1 MKLRE
6 WNARLHGLV
15 VFRSLLDDPV
25 VAKFADLTDRME
37 AGAPGCGPVCDAVAQ
52 FEAALFEHTTNWGSY
67 LSAAVLEAE
76 TVCVRQAAAGT
87 LAPVLQTALD
97 SELAFL
103 QALCGLTLDELLA
116 AAGSAAGQ
124 AQELDFLPR
133 WETAQLDLPAAYAQ
147 RMSEVGRKGYGM
159 FAKHHVFTVEN
170 GQLVPVKY
178 PDPQRLSE
186 LPGYEKE
193 REKVIANTKALL
205 AGMPANNVLLY
216 GDAGTGKSSAVK
228 AIANEFAPDGLRL
241 VEVKKNQLYQI
252 PDLMDRLAANPLKFI
267 LFIDDLSFT
276 ANDDNFA
283 ALKAILEGSVGGR
296 AKNIAVYATSNR
308 RHLIKETLT
317 DRTGDDIHEADTRQE
332 LMSLSARFGLT
343 VTFQRPEKA
352 RFETILAELA
362 KQHGIDL
369 PMDQLLVKA
378 EAFAIRGWQSSLL
391 NSARPGC
398 RSDPRT
404 LTHSAKE
411 PQERCF
417 AAPCGSFCCPV
428 FQKRPACV
436 YSRTAMH
443 SISSFAPLGMAATC
457 TQLRAGNGSA
467 NALAYTAFT
476 AAKSLMSARKMTVL
490 TTFVMERPA
499 SARMAL
505 RFARLCA
512 ACSSTVSA
520 ILPVAGSTGIWPE
533 TNTILPRSMA

>member
-25 VAKFADLTDRME
+25 VAKLVDLTDRME
-37 AGAPGCGPVCDAVAQ
+37 AGATGYGPVCDAVAQ

-76 TVCVRQAAAGT
+76 TVCVRQAASGT
-87 LAPVLQTALD
+87 LAPALQTALD

-116 AAGSAAGQ
+116 AAGSATGQ
-124 AQELDFLPR
+124 AQELAFLPR
-133 WETAQLDLPAAYAQ
+133 WETSSIDLPAAYAQ
-147 RMSEVGRKGYGM
+147 RMSEVGKKGYGM

-205 AGMPANNVLLY
+205 AGMPTNNVLLY

-228 AIANEFAPDGLRL
+228 AIANEFAPEGLRL

-252 PDLMDRLAANPLKFI
+252 PDLMDKLAANPLKFI

-362 KQHGIDL
+362 KQHGIDM

-378 EAFAIRGWQSSLL
+378 EAFAIRAG
-391 NSARPGC
+391 G
-398 RSDPRT
+398 RSPRV
-404 LTHSAKE
+404 AKQFIE
-411 PQERCF
+411 QCES
-417 AAPCGSFCCPV
+417 GV
-428 FQKRPACV
+428 QK
-436 YSRTAMH
+436 
-443 SISSFAPLGMAATC
+443 
-457 TQLRAGNGSA
+457 
-467 NALAYTAFT
+467 
-476 AAKSLMSARKMTVL
+476 
-490 TTFVMERPA
+490 
-499 SARMAL
+499 
-505 RFARLCA
+505 
-512 ACSSTVSA
+512 
-520 ILPVAGSTGIWPE
+520 
-533 TNTILPRSMA
+533 

>member
-25 VAKFADLTDRME
+25 VAKLLDLTDRME
-37 AGAPGCGPVCDAVAQ
+37 AGAPGYGPVCDAVAQ

-76 TVCVRQAAAGT
+76 TVCVRQAASGT
-87 LAPVLQTALD
+87 LAPALQTALD

-116 AAGSAAGQ
+116 AAGSATGQ
-124 AQELDFLPR
+124 AQELAFLPR
-133 WETAQLDLPAAYAQ
+133 WETSGIDLPAAYAQ
-147 RMSEVGRKGYGM
+147 RMSEVGKKGYGM
-159 FAKHHVFTVEN
+159 FAKHHVFTVES

-228 AIANEFAPDGLRL
+228 AIANEFAPEGLRL

-252 PDLMDRLAANPLKFI
+252 PDLMDKLAANPLKFI

-343 VTFQRPEKA
+343 ITFQRPEKA
-352 RFETILAELA
+352 RFENILAELA
-362 KQHGIDL
+362 KQHGIDM

-378 EAFAIRGWQSSLL
+378 EAFAIRAG
-391 NSARPGC
+391 G
-398 RSDPRT
+398 RSPRV
-404 LTHSAKE
+404 AKQFIE
-411 PQERCF
+411 QCE
-417 AAPCGSFCCPV
+417 AGV
-428 FQKRPACV
+428 QK
-436 YSRTAMH
+436 
-443 SISSFAPLGMAATC
+443 
-457 TQLRAGNGSA
+457 
-467 NALAYTAFT
+467 
-476 AAKSLMSARKMTVL
+476 
-490 TTFVMERPA
+490 
-499 SARMAL
+499 
-505 RFARLCA
+505 
-512 ACSSTVSA
+512 
-520 ILPVAGSTGIWPE
+520 
-533 TNTILPRSMA
+533 

>member
-25 VAKFADLTDRME
+25 VAKLVDLTDRME
-37 AGAPGCGPVCDAVAQ
+37 AGAPGYGPVCDAVAQ

-76 TVCVRQAAAGT
+76 TVCVRQAASGT
-87 LAPVLQTALD
+87 LSPALQTALD

-116 AAGSAAGQ
+116 AAGSATGQ
-124 AQELDFLPR
+124 AQELAFLPR
-133 WETAQLDLPAAYAQ
+133 WETSSIDLPAAYAQ
-147 RMSEVGRKGYGM
+147 RMSEVGKKGYGM

-228 AIANEFAPDGLRL
+228 AIANEFAPEGLRL

-252 PDLMDRLAANPLKFI
+252 PDLMDKLAANPLKFI

-352 RFETILAELA
+352 RFENILAELA
-362 KQHGIDL
+362 KQHGIDM

-378 EAFAIRGWQSSLL
+378 EAFAIRAG
-391 NSARPGC
+391 G
-398 RSDPRT
+398 RSPRV
-404 LTHSAKE
+404 AKQFIE
-411 PQERCF
+411 QCE
-417 AAPCGSFCCPV
+417 AGV
-428 FQKRPACV
+428 QK
-436 YSRTAMH
+436 
-443 SISSFAPLGMAATC
+443 
-457 TQLRAGNGSA
+457 
-467 NALAYTAFT
+467 
-476 AAKSLMSARKMTVL
+476 
-490 TTFVMERPA
+490 
-499 SARMAL
+499 
-505 RFARLCA
+505 
-512 ACSSTVSA
+512 
-520 ILPVAGSTGIWPE
+520 
-533 TNTILPRSMA
+533 

>member
-25 VAKFADLTDRME
+25 VAKLLDLTDRME
-37 AGAPGCGPVCDAVAQ
+37 AGAPGYGPVCDAVAQ

-76 TVCVRQAAAGT
+76 TVCVRQAASGT
-87 LAPVLQTALD
+87 LAPALQTALD

-116 AAGSAAGQ
+116 AAGSATGQ
-124 AQELDFLPR
+124 AQELAFLPR
-133 WETAQLDLPAAYAQ
+133 WETSGIDLPAAYAQ
-147 RMSEVGRKGYGM
+147 RMSEVGKKGYGM

-228 AIANEFAPDGLRL
+228 AIANEFAPEGLRL

-252 PDLMDRLAANPLKFI
+252 PDLMDKLAANPLKFI

-276 ANDDNFA
+276 ANDGNFA

-352 RFETILAELA
+352 RFENILAELA
-362 KQHGIDL
+362 KQHGIDM

-378 EAFAIRGWQSSLL
+378 EAFAIRAG
-391 NSARPGC
+391 G
-398 RSDPRT
+398 RSPRV
-404 LTHSAKE
+404 AKQFIE
-411 PQERCF
+411 QCE
-417 AAPCGSFCCPV
+417 AGV
-428 FQKRPACV
+428 QK
-436 YSRTAMH
+436 
-443 SISSFAPLGMAATC
+443 
-457 TQLRAGNGSA
+457 
-467 NALAYTAFT
+467 
-476 AAKSLMSARKMTVL
+476 
-490 TTFVMERPA
+490 
-499 SARMAL
+499 
-505 RFARLCA
+505 
-512 ACSSTVSA
+512 
-520 ILPVAGSTGIWPE
+520 
-533 TNTILPRSMA
+533 

>member
-6 WNARLHGLV
+6 WTARLHGLV
-15 VFRSLLDDPV
+15 IFRALLADPV
-25 VAKFADLTDRME
+25 VAKFAALADCMS
-37 AGAPGCGPVCDAVAQ
+37 AGAPGTAVCDAAAQ
-52 FEAALFEHTTNWGSY
+52 FESTLFEHTTNWGEF

-76 TVCVRQAAAGT
+76 TVCVRQAAAGS
-87 LAPVLQTALD
+87 LPPVLQTALD

-103 QALCGLTLDELLA
+103 QQLCGLTLDELLTS
-116 AAGSAAGQ
+116 GGLM
-124 AQELDFLPR
+124 AQSPDYSFLPR
-133 WETAQLDLPAAYAQ
+133 WETSTIDLPAAYAQ
-147 RMSEVGRKGYGM
+147 RMSEVGKKGYGM

-362 KQHGIDL
+362 KQHGIDM

-378 EAFAIRGWQSSLL
+378 EAFAIRAG
-391 NSARPGC
+391 G
-398 RSDPRT
+398 RSPRV
-404 LTHSAKE
+404 AKQFIE
-411 PQERCF
+411 QCE
-417 AAPCGSFCCPV
+417 AGV
-428 FQKRPACV
+428 QK
-436 YSRTAMH
+436 
-443 SISSFAPLGMAATC
+443 
-457 TQLRAGNGSA
+457 
-467 NALAYTAFT
+467 
-476 AAKSLMSARKMTVL
+476 
-490 TTFVMERPA
+490 
-499 SARMAL
+499 
-505 RFARLCA
+505 
-512 ACSSTVSA
+512 
-520 ILPVAGSTGIWPE
+520 
-533 TNTILPRSMA
+533 

>member
-25 VAKFADLTDRME
+25 VAKLLDLTDRME
-37 AGAPGCGPVCDAVAQ
+37 AGAPGYGPVCDAVAQ

-76 TVCVRQAAAGT
+76 TVCVRQAASGI
-87 LAPVLQTALD
+87 LAPALQTALD

-116 AAGSAAGQ
+116 AAGSAIGQ
-124 AQELDFLPR
+124 AQELAFLPR
-133 WETAQLDLPAAYAQ
+133 WETSSIDLPAAYAQ
-147 RMSEVGRKGYGM
+147 RMSEVGKKGYGM

-228 AIANEFAPDGLRL
+228 AIANEFAPEGLRL

-252 PDLMDRLAANPLKFI
+252 PELMDKLAANPLKFI

-362 KQHGIDL
+362 KQHGIDM

-378 EAFAIRGWQSSLL
+378 EAFAIRAG
-391 NSARPGC
+391 G
-398 RSDPRT
+398 RSPRV
-404 LTHSAKE
+404 AKQFIE
-411 PQERCF
+411 QCE
-417 AAPCGSFCCPV
+417 AGV
-428 FQKRPACV
+428 QK
-436 YSRTAMH
+436 
-443 SISSFAPLGMAATC
+443 
-457 TQLRAGNGSA
+457 
-467 NALAYTAFT
+467 
-476 AAKSLMSARKMTVL
+476 
-490 TTFVMERPA
+490 
-499 SARMAL
+499 
-505 RFARLCA
+505 
-512 ACSSTVSA
+512 
-520 ILPVAGSTGIWPE
+520 
-533 TNTILPRSMA
+533 

>member
-25 VAKFADLTDRME
+25 VAKLLDLTDRME
-37 AGAPGCGPVCDAVAQ
+37 AGAPGYGPVCDAVAQ

-76 TVCVRQAAAGT
+76 TVCVRQAASGT
-87 LAPVLQTALD
+87 LAPALQTALD

-103 QALCGLTLDELLA
+103 QALCGLTLDELLT
-116 AAGSAAGQ
+116 AAGSATGQ
-124 AQELDFLPR
+124 AQELAFLPR
-133 WETAQLDLPAAYAQ
+133 WETSSIDLPAAYAQ
-147 RMSEVGRKGYGM
+147 RMSEVGKKGYGM

-216 GDAGTGKSSAVK
+216 GDAGTGKSSTVK

-241 VEVKKNQLYQI
+241 IEVKKNQLYQI
-252 PDLMDRLAANPLKFI
+252 PDLMDKLAANPLKFI

-362 KQHGIDL
+362 KQHGIDM

-378 EAFAIRGWQSSLL
+378 EAFAIRAG
-391 NSARPGC
+391 G
-398 RSDPRT
+398 RSPRV
-404 LTHSAKE
+404 AKQFIE
-411 PQERCF
+411 QCE
-417 AAPCGSFCCPV
+417 AGV
-428 FQKRPACV
+428 QK
-436 YSRTAMH
+436 
-443 SISSFAPLGMAATC
+443 
-457 TQLRAGNGSA
+457 
-467 NALAYTAFT
+467 
-476 AAKSLMSARKMTVL
+476 
-490 TTFVMERPA
+490 
-499 SARMAL
+499 
-505 RFARLCA
+505 
-512 ACSSTVSA
+512 
-520 ILPVAGSTGIWPE
+520 
-533 TNTILPRSMA
+533 

>member
-25 VAKFADLTDRME
+25 VAKLLDLTDRME
-37 AGAPGCGPVCDAVAQ
+37 AGAPGYGPVCDAVAQ

-76 TVCVRQAAAGT
+76 TVCVRQAASGT
-87 LAPVLQTALD
+87 LAPALQTALD

-103 QALCGLTLDELLA
+103 QALCGLTLDELLT
-116 AAGSAAGQ
+116 AAGSATGQ
-124 AQELDFLPR
+124 AQELAFLPR
-133 WETAQLDLPAAYAQ
+133 WETSSIDLPAAYAQ
-147 RMSEVGRKGYGM
+147 RMSEVGKKGYGM

-228 AIANEFAPDGLRL
+228 AIANEFAPEGLRL

-252 PDLMDRLAANPLKFI
+252 PDLMDKLAANPLKFI
-267 LFIDDLSFT
+267 LFFDDLSFT

-352 RFETILAELA
+352 RFENILAELA
-362 KQHGIDL
+362 KQHGIDM

-378 EAFAIRGWQSSLL
+378 EAFAIRAG
-391 NSARPGC
+391 G
-398 RSDPRT
+398 RSPRV
-404 LTHSAKE
+404 AKQFIE
-411 PQERCF
+411 QCE
-417 AAPCGSFCCPV
+417 AGV
-428 FQKRPACV
+428 QK
-436 YSRTAMH
+436 
-443 SISSFAPLGMAATC
+443 
-457 TQLRAGNGSA
+457 
-467 NALAYTAFT
+467 
-476 AAKSLMSARKMTVL
+476 
-490 TTFVMERPA
+490 
-499 SARMAL
+499 
-505 RFARLCA
+505 
-512 ACSSTVSA
+512 
-520 ILPVAGSTGIWPE
+520 
-533 TNTILPRSMA
+533 

>member
-1 MKLRE
+1 ME
-6 WNARLHGLV
+6 CPAARAC

-25 VAKFADLTDRME
+25 VAKLLDLTDRME
-37 AGAPGCGPVCDAVAQ
+37 AGAPGYGPVCDAVAQ

-76 TVCVRQAAAGT
+76 TVCVRQAASGT
-87 LAPVLQTALD
+87 LAPALQTALD

-116 AAGSAAGQ
+116 AAGSAIGQ
-124 AQELDFLPR
+124 AQELAFLPR
-133 WETAQLDLPAAYAQ
+133 WETSSIDLPAAYAQ
-147 RMSEVGRKGYGM
+147 RMSEVGKKGYGM

-228 AIANEFAPDGLRL
+228 AIANEFAPEGLRL

-252 PDLMDRLAANPLKFI
+252 PELMDRLAANPLKFI

-362 KQHGIDL
+362 KQHGIDM

-378 EAFAIRGWQSSLL
+378 EAFAIRAG
-391 NSARPGC
+391 G
-398 RSDPRT
+398 RSPRV
-404 LTHSAKE
+404 AKQFIE
-411 PQERCF
+411 QCE
-417 AAPCGSFCCPV
+417 AGV
-428 FQKRPACV
+428 QK
-436 YSRTAMH
+436 
-443 SISSFAPLGMAATC
+443 
-457 TQLRAGNGSA
+457 
-467 NALAYTAFT
+467 
-476 AAKSLMSARKMTVL
+476 
-490 TTFVMERPA
+490 
-499 SARMAL
+499 
-505 RFARLCA
+505 
-512 ACSSTVSA
+512 
-520 ILPVAGSTGIWPE
+520 
-533 TNTILPRSMA
+533 

>member
-25 VAKFADLTDRME
+25 VARLVDLTDRME
-37 AGAPGCGPVCDAVAQ
+37 AGAPGYGPVCDAVAQ

-76 TVCVRQAAAGT
+76 TVCVRQAASGT
-87 LAPVLQTALD
+87 LAPALQTALD

-116 AAGSAAGQ
+116 AAGSATGQ
-124 AQELDFLPR
+124 AQELAFLPR
-133 WETAQLDLPAAYAQ
+133 WETSSIDLPAAYAQ
-147 RMSEVGRKGYGM
+147 RMSEVGKKGYGM

-228 AIANEFAPDGLRL
+228 AIANEFAPEGLRL

-252 PDLMDRLAANPLKFI
+252 PDLMDKLAANPLKFI

-362 KQHGIDL
+362 KQHGIDM

-378 EAFAIRGWQSSLL
+378 EAFAIRAG
-391 NSARPGC
+391 G
-398 RSDPRT
+398 RSPRV
-404 LTHSAKE
+404 AKQFIE
-411 PQERCF
+411 QCES
-417 AAPCGSFCCPV
+417 GV
-428 FQKRPACV
+428 QK
-436 YSRTAMH
+436 
-443 SISSFAPLGMAATC
+443 
-457 TQLRAGNGSA
+457 
-467 NALAYTAFT
+467 
-476 AAKSLMSARKMTVL
+476 
-490 TTFVMERPA
+490 
-499 SARMAL
+499 
-505 RFARLCA
+505 
-512 ACSSTVSA
+512 
-520 ILPVAGSTGIWPE
+520 
-533 TNTILPRSMA
+533 

>member
-25 VAKFADLTDRME
+25 VAKLVDLTDRME
-37 AGAPGCGPVCDAVAQ
+37 AGAPGYGPVCDAVAQ

-76 TVCVRQAAAGT
+76 TVCVRQAASGT
-87 LAPVLQTALD
+87 LAPALQTALD

-116 AAGSAAGQ
+116 AAGSATGQ
-124 AQELDFLPR
+124 AQELAFLPR
-133 WETAQLDLPAAYAQ
+133 WETSSIDLPAAYAQ
-147 RMSEVGRKGYGM
+147 RMSEVGKKGYGM

-228 AIANEFAPDGLRL
+228 AIANEFAPEGLRL

-252 PDLMDRLAANPLKFI
+252 PDLMDALAANPLKFI

-362 KQHGIDL
+362 KQHGIDM

-378 EAFAIRGWQSSLL
+378 EAFAIRAG
-391 NSARPGC
+391 G
-398 RSDPRT
+398 RSPRV
-404 LTHSAKE
+404 AKQFIE
-411 PQERCF
+411 QCE
-417 AAPCGSFCCPV
+417 AGV
-428 FQKRPACV
+428 QK
-436 YSRTAMH
+436 
-443 SISSFAPLGMAATC
+443 
-457 TQLRAGNGSA
+457 
-467 NALAYTAFT
+467 
-476 AAKSLMSARKMTVL
+476 
-490 TTFVMERPA
+490 
-499 SARMAL
+499 
-505 RFARLCA
+505 
-512 ACSSTVSA
+512 
-520 ILPVAGSTGIWPE
+520 
-533 TNTILPRSMA
+533 

>member
-25 VAKFADLTDRME
+25 VAKLLDLTDRME
-37 AGAPGCGPVCDAVAQ
+37 AGAPGYGPVCDAVAQ

-76 TVCVRQAAAGT
+76 TVCVRQAASGT
-87 LAPVLQTALD
+87 LAPALQTALD

-103 QALCGLTLDELLA
+103 QALCGLTLDELLT
-116 AAGSAAGQ
+116 AAGSATGQ
-124 AQELDFLPR
+124 AQELAFLPR
-133 WETAQLDLPAAYAQ
+133 WETSSIDLPAAYAQ
-147 RMSEVGRKGYGM
+147 RMSEVGKKGYGM

-228 AIANEFAPDGLRL
+228 AIANEFAPEGLRL

-252 PDLMDRLAANPLKFI
+252 PDLMDKLAANPLKFI

-332 LMSLSARFGLT
+332 LMSLSAPFGLT

-352 RFETILAELA
+352 RFENILAELA
-362 KQHGIDL
+362 KQHGIDM

-378 EAFAIRGWQSSLL
+378 EAFAIRAG
-391 NSARPGC
+391 G
-398 RSDPRT
+398 RSPRV
-404 LTHSAKE
+404 AKQFIE
-411 PQERCF
+411 QCE
-417 AAPCGSFCCPV
+417 AGV
-428 FQKRPACV
+428 QK
-436 YSRTAMH
+436 
-443 SISSFAPLGMAATC
+443 
-457 TQLRAGNGSA
+457 
-467 NALAYTAFT
+467 
-476 AAKSLMSARKMTVL
+476 
-490 TTFVMERPA
+490 
-499 SARMAL
+499 
-505 RFARLCA
+505 
-512 ACSSTVSA
+512 
-520 ILPVAGSTGIWPE
+520 
-533 TNTILPRSMA
+533 